1 MVRSIRLAGHDVPVI
16 GQGTWFMG
24 EGRAPRSAEV
34 AALREGIEQGLTL
47 IDTAEMYAEG
57 GAEEVVGEALQGY
70 RDQVFLVSKVYPH
83 NAGRH
88 GLSKACERSL
98 ARLKTDYLDL
108 YLLHWRGQ
116 FPLDETVAAMESMVQ
131 QGKIKAWGVSNLDID
146 DMKELSFTAN
156 CQTDQVLYNLNERGV
171 EYDLLPWLRQQ
182 QMPMMAYCPL
192 GQASRRLLSNPT
204 LVELAHARGVTP
216 AQLALAW
223 VVRDEGV
230 IAIPKAT
237 ELDHVRQNAAAL
249 NIVLSV
255 EERAALD
262 RAFPVPTGA
271 QPLNMV

>member
-1 MVRSIRLAGHDVPVI
+1 MVRSIGLAGQNVPII

-24 EGRAPRSAEV
+24 EERSQRSAEV
-34 AALREGIEQGLTL
+34 AALREGIERGLTL

-57 GAEEVVGEALQGY
+57 GSEEVVGEALQGY

-116 FPLDETVAAMESMVQ
+116 FSLDETVDAMESLVK

-146 DMKELSFTAN
+146 DMKELSFTPN
-156 CQTDQVLYNLNERGV
+156 CQTDQVLYNLSERGV
-171 EYDLLPWLRQQ
+171 EFDLLPWLRQH

-192 GQASRRLLSNPT
+192 GQASRRILAHPVLL
-204 LVELAHARGVTP
+204 ELAHTRGVTP

-223 VVRDEGV
+223 TVRDDGV

-237 ELDHVRQNAAAL
+237 QLAHVRQNAEAL
-249 NIVLSV
+249 NIVLTA

-262 RAFPVPTGA
+262 RAFPAPTHA
-271 QPLNMV
+271 EPLNMV

>member
-1 MVRSIRLAGHDVPVI
+1 MVRSIGLAGQNVPII

-24 EGRAPRSAEV
+24 EERSQRSAEV
-34 AALREGIEQGLTL
+34 AALREGIERGLTL

-57 GAEEVVGEALQGY
+57 GSEEVVGEALQGY

-116 FPLDETVAAMESMVQ
+116 FSLDETVDAMESLVK

-146 DMKELSFTAN
+146 DMKELSFTPN
-156 CQTDQVLYNLNERGV
+156 CQTDQVLYNLSERGV
-171 EYDLLPWLRQQ
+171 EFDLLPWLRQH

-192 GQASRRLLSNPT
+192 GQASRRILAHPVLL
-204 LVELAHARGVTP
+204 ELAHARGVTP

-223 VVRDEGV
+223 TVRDEGV

-237 ELDHVRQNAAAL
+237 QLAHVRQNAEAL
-249 NIVLSV
+249 NIVLTA

-262 RAFPVPTGA
+262 RAFPAPTHA
-271 QPLNMV
+271 EPLNMV